1 MIHLTLSDHK
11 LLVLKL
17 IFFIFSGVCVS
28 NGQDTFYF
36 NQNPFDQPVIEGTEL
51 MLLCGVSN
59 PRHIQFQW
67 LHNGKQVTNSSRRFQ
82 DGSNLRILRVTQEQD
97 TGPFQCIATNVT
109 TGFSLQSGEATLD
122 IQCKLIIIE

>member
-1 MIHLTLSDHK
+1 MKLSSC
-11 LLVLKL
+11 
-17 IFFIFSGVCVS
+17 IFSGVCVS

-36 NQNPFDQPVIEGTEL
+36 NLKPTDQPVIERTEL

-67 LHNGKQVTNSSRRFQ
+67 IHKGKQITNTSRRFQ
-82 DGSNLRILRVTQEQD
+82 DGSNLRILRVTREED

-122 IQCKLIIIE
+122 IQCKY